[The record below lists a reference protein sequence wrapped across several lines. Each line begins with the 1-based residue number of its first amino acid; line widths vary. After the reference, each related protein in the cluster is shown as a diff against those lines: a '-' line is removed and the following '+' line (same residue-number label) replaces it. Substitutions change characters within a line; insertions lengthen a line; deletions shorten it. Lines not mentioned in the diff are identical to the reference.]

1 MHDRTPQLNL
11 ERLPLAIAGPILRH
25 TTPEIVTVW
34 IALKS
39 PANID
44 LRIYSTTDRGQTLD
58 RIVAQGQ
65 RKTLAIGTSLH
76 MVAVTATGTYQ
87 RGELYAY
94 DLEFTTAD
102 RTYDLT
108 AALTTADD
116 PDANISYF
124 PHHLPTFVLP
134 PLDLTRVN
142 IAHGSCRKPHGNGR
156 DALAILDRLLAANA
170 NNPDLRPQQCF
181 FTGDRIYGDD
191 VAAPLLW
198 VATDLGAQL
207 LGWAEELPIGT
218 WDRPEYITPDRLP
231 SGKRA
236 EIATKIGG
244 FTAGLGRQRAKASS
258 HLFSLGEYCAAYL
271 LSLSPVVWPQPLP
284 SAAQMDFHGEAGA
297 IWDRKVDRMQHFVR
311 SLRSVRRVLANVVNY
326 TIFDDHDV
334 SDDWNLNRA
343 WCLRVLGK
351 PLGRRAVSNALLAY
365 SLFEAWGNTPGQFE
379 PGMRGYRLFG
389 VLKKLIP
396 TRGRDETLEDEIAR
410 YVGLPPRQPKSN
422 IPEFAIDGEDWVLA
436 RDRDALVWH
445 YPIDCGAYVAI
456 VCDTRT
462 HRAYPHGS
470 PMAPPRLLSQSA
482 VRTQIVPH
490 LRQDKEVLI
499 VLSTNLFGLAAVDW
513 FHSLQIRRGRIFA
526 HDVGD
531 AWNIR
536 LDATAE
542 LLGTIAQ
549 QCDRATILTGDIHYA
564 GAMEFSYQTR
574 DKFTQI
580 VQFTASACK
589 NEEFKTRIIQSKLKS
604 WLSPEYPRTCIG
616 TFLPPKMVW
625 RSLFFPKLRQEFLP
639 TWRCGVHT
647 SMVDFVSSLLAPQP
661 PILGEQEYFL
671 APQNWGVGGQANRDR
686 NRVSDLCVHGRT
698 WRGKLSLVKYRAIE
712 LDKHISQTDN
722 RLVKIYRR
730 LRQWFYNGGEVIG
743 FNNIAIV
750 RWECREQQMFATQDV
765 YWIDRTPSAD
775 FPLSI
780 ARYSIPIAS
789 QGLGIRANLPSV
801 KSCESID
808 LDR

>member
-1 MHDRTPQLNL
+1 MQDRTPQLDL

-39 PANID
+39 PAKID
-44 LRIYSTTDRGQTLD
+44 LRIYSTTDRGRTLN
-58 RIVAQGQ
+58 RIIAQGQ
-65 RKTLAIGTSLH
+65 RNTLAIGTSLH
-76 MVAVTATGTYQ
+76 MVAVTATGSTFQ
-87 RGELYAY
+87 RGEIYAY
-94 DLEFTTAD
+94 DLEFTTVD
-102 RTYDLT
+102 RTFDLNS
-108 AALTTADD
+108 AMTTADD
-116 PDANISYF
+116 RDANISYF
-124 PHHLPTFVLP
+124 SHHLPTFVLP
-134 PLDLTRVN
+134 PLNLTRVN
-142 IAHGSCRKPHGNGR
+142 IAHGSCRKPHGDGR

-170 NNPDLRPQQCF
+170 NNPALRPQQCF

-198 VATDLGAQL
+198 VATDLGARL
-207 LGWAEELPIGT
+207 LGWAEELPVGT

-236 EIATKIGG
+236 EIATKLGG
-244 FTAGLGRQRAKASS
+244 FTAGLGRQRPKASS

-271 LSLSPVVWPQPLP
+271 LSLSPVVWPQELP
-284 SAAQMDFHGEAGA
+284 SAVQMGCHGEDGA
-297 IWDRKVDRMQHFVR
+297 TWDRKVEQMQHFVR

-365 SLFEAWGNTPGQFE
+365 SLFEAWGNTPSQFE
-379 PGMRGYRLFG
+379 PGRRGYRLFG

-396 TRGRDETLEDEIAR
+396 TCGSDEALENEIAR

-422 IPEFAIDGEDWVLA
+422 LPEFAIDDEDLVLA

-462 HRAYPHGS
+462 HRAYPQGS
-470 PMAPPRLLSQSA
+470 PTAPPRLLCESA
-482 VRTQIVPH
+482 IRTQIVPY
-490 LRQDKEVLI
+490 LSQDKEVLI
-499 VLSTNLFGLAAVDW
+499 VLSTNLFGLAAIDLI
-513 FHSLQIRRGRIFA
+513 HNYQIRRGRVFA

-589 NEEFKTRIIQSKLKS
+589 NEEFKTRTIQSKLKA
-604 WLSPEYPRTCIG
+604 WLLPEYPRNCIG
-616 TFLPPKMVW
+616 TFLPPQMTW
-625 RSLFFPKLRQEFLP
+625 QPLFFPKLRQEFSP
-639 TWRCGVHT
+639 
-647 SMVDFVSSLLAPQP
+647 
-661 PILGEQEYFL
+661 
-671 APQNWGVGGQANRDR
+671 
-686 NRVSDLCVHGRT
+686 T
-698 WRGKLSLVKYRAIE
+698 WRGKLSLVKYRSIE
-712 LDKHISQTDN
+712 VDKYLSQSEA
-722 RLVKIYRR
+722 RIVKLHRR
-730 LRQWFYNGGEVIG
+730 LRRWFYNGGEIVG

-750 RWECREQQMFATQDV
+750 HWECRERQVFATQDV
-765 YWIDRTPSAD
+765 YWIDRAPFAD

-780 ARYSIPIAS
+780 ARYSIPIES
-789 QGLGIRANLPSV
+789 QGLGIR
-801 KSCESID
+801 D
-808 LDR
+808 